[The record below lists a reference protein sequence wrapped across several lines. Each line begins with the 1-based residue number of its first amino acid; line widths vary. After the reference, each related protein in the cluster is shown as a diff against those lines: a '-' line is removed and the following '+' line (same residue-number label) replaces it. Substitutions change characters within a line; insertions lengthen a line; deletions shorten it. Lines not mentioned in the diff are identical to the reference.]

1 MFFWL
6 PYSEAVDAFSQDWSV
21 EFNWL
26 VPHTNLVIR
35 TITHLIACNARD
47 TLVVPKWASAASW
60 PLLFDKDLRYRSYA
74 MDVIEFR
81 DAHGI
86 YKHGANKNSIF
97 GIEPF
102 GTPVLA
108 VLLDA
113 KH

>member
-1 MFFWL
+1 
-6 PYSEAVDAFSQDWSV
+6 
-21 EFNWL
+21 
-26 VPHTNLVIR
+26 
-35 TITHLIACNARD
+35 
-47 TLVVPKWASAASW
+47 
-60 PLLFDKDLRYRSYA
+60 

-102 GTPVLA
+102 GMPVLA

-113 KH
+113 KY